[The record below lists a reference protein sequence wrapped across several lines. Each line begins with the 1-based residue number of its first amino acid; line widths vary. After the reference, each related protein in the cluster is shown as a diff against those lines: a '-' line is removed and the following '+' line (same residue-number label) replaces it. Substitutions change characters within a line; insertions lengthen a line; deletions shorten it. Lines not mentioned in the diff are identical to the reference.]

1 MTGFAEYDR
10 YDALGLA
17 DLIRRRQVTPLELLE
32 EAIARRNRLNP
43 FINAIVLEMDRE
55 ARQTLQNG
63 IPDGPFAGVPFLI
76 KDLLAAY
83 AGVPM
88 TSGSR
93 AYRDYVPDFDS
104 EMVKRY
110 KAAGAVIFGKT
121 NTPEFGLMGVTEP
134 VLFGAT
140 RNPWNL
146 ERTPGGSSG
155 GAAAAVAAGI
165 VPMASGG
172 DGGGSLRIPA
182 SCCGLVGFKPTRGRN
197 PHGPAVT
204 EPWFGQVQEGVV
216 SRSVRDSAAMLDAT
230 HGPDSGALYAA
241 PAYHG
246 RFLDEVSTPPGRL
259 RIAWSSQPLL
269 RDGQL
274 DPVCREGLERTV
286 RLLESLGHELVEATP
301 ELDRQALAEGYL
313 LRIAAATA
321 GEVPEAERTLGR
333 KLRLDELETETWSLV
348 RLGQSFS
355 AGDLDNAN
363 RIIYSQTRRFD
374 QFMQGYD
381 VFLTPT
387 LAAPPPGFGEFRL
400 KGAERW
406 LAPLAKRFAAGPLVH
421 LLPIL
426 SRLAEQNFQWVA
438 STPVMNMSG
447 HPSVSLPLHWTA
459 DHLPVG
465 MMFTGR
471 FGDDATLFRLAGQL
485 ETASPWFD
493 RVSPLIARARGL
505 K

>member
-1 MTGFAEYDR
+1 MPGFAEYDR

-17 DLIRRRQVTPLELLE
+17 DLVRRQEVSAGELLS
-32 EAIARRNRLNP
+32 EAIERRNRINP
-43 FINAIVLEMDRE
+43 FINAVVHDMDRQ
-55 ARQTLQNG
+55 ARETLDHG
-63 IPDGPFAGVPFLI
+63 LPAGPFTGVPFLI

-93 AYRDYVPDFDS
+93 AYRHYVPDYDS
-104 EMVKRY
+104 EMVRRY

-134 VLFGAT
+134 ELFGVT
-140 RNPWNL
+140 RNPWHL

-197 PHGPAVT
+197 PHGPAVS
-204 EPWFGQVQEGVV
+204 EPWFGQVQEGVI
-216 SRSVRDSAAMLDAT
+216 SRSVRDTAAMLDAT
-230 HGPDSGALYAA
+230 HGPEHGALYAA

-246 RFLDEVSTPPGRL
+246 RFLDEVTTPPGRL
-259 RIAWSSQPLL
+259 RIAWTAEPLL
-269 RDGQL
+269 RDGVM
-274 DPVCREGLERTV
+274 DGECRNGLEATV
-286 RLLESLGHELVEATP
+286 RLLESLGHELVEAAP
-301 ELDRQALAEGYL
+301 VLDKAALSEGYL

-321 GEVPEAERTLGR
+321 GEVGAAERLLGR
-333 KLRLDELETETWSLV
+333 RLRLEDFETETWSLV
-348 RLGQSFS
+348 RLGQSFT
-355 AGDLDNAN
+355 AGDLDDAN
-363 RIIYSQTRRFD
+363 RQIYTQLRRFD
-374 QFMQGYD
+374 DFMQRYD

-387 LAAPPPGFGEFRL
+387 LASPPPGFGEFRL
-400 KGAERW
+400 KGAEKI
-406 LAPLAKRFAAGPLVH
+406 LAPLAKRFALGPLVH

-426 SRLAEQNFQWVA
+426 SRLAVQNFSWVT

-447 HPSVSLPLHWTA
+447 HPSVSLPLHWSR
-459 DHLPVG
+459 DNLPVG
-465 MMFTGR
+465 MMFTGG
-471 FGDDATLFRLAGQL
+471 FGDEATLFRLAGQL
-485 ETASPWFD
+485 EQAAPWFS
-493 RVSPLIARARGL
+493 RRAPVHAEGDGL